1 MLVFWNLILD
11 IELILLE
18 FFKSIRKGDFKLYTQ
33 VPKKFASSM
42 FILDYY
48 NYVSCLPVHL
58 DEIANIHKTHPA
70 AYEQLLKGKWKK
82 SKTK

>member
-42 FILDYY
+42 FILNYH

-58 DEIANIHKTHPA
+58 DEIANFLKTHPA
-70 AYEQLLKGKWKK
+70 AYE
-82 SKTK
+82 